1 MSTIDIES
9 IRNCS
14 ECSTDSTEPIG
25 KTADLVIIKPCRAQG
40 NTFMIEGIYQMRQ
53 KALLKKGG
61 DMVKITKRGKK
72 AWVTFTLE
80 DDGFGSVEIKG
91 SWSGW
96 EAEPMKRKKS
106 GDFYI
111 VKVLPTG
118 STFEFGYL
126 SKDGRWLNDETLA
139 SADSPFGSKNS
150 VLST

>member
-1 MSTIDIES
+1 
-9 IRNCS
+9 
-14 ECSTDSTEPIG
+14 
-25 KTADLVIIKPCRAQG
+25 
-40 NTFMIEGIYQMRQ
+40 
-53 KALLKKGG
+53 
-61 DMVKITKRGKK
+61 MVKITKRGKK

-91 SWSGW
+91 SWNGW
-96 EAEPMKRKKS
+96 EPESMKRKKS
-106 GDFYI
+106 GDFYV
-111 VKVLPTG
+111 VKVLSIG